1 MAVRANH
8 SGKEKN
14 RRAERSEV
22 VDEIKSGS
30 GPGKQ
35 LGLRPWHITEVH
47 HGVRH
52 CFVFL

>member
-35 LGLRPWHITEVH
+35 
-47 HGVRH
+47 
-52 CFVFL
+52 